1 MLTVLAENK
10 NHSNIRAILDFPAS
24 DGKIAEFRKELDI
37 ESDAEI
43 SIRYAGT
50 GNTLGLDA
58 ILLGQNDAKK
68 MVLDELNLLSYL
80 LDRMDEEQLESFDE
94 TMSEYT
100 IDSFDLSTS
109 SIFETAYGIIYL
121 EDEEYSN
128 EDYDRN
134 KVLELLSAEREL
146 LKPYPEMNKDVFWQ
160 MITDAREQC
169 GGDFGIMELSLT
181 EELSRMSP
189 QDIIL
194 YRDIKD
200 EYAELADTNGII
212 KIAYDLNKGMLTDN
226 GFTNFRCWLISQ
238 GREVYMSTLENP
250 DISFLKD
257 LKPVEQSFYQWE
269 TFGYAAGYAYEI
281 KTGDELYDQ
290 EPIITQEQ
298 KDEIA
303 AEVMCGGSS
312 QEQTGGDSQFE
323 QTM

>member
-10 NHSNIRAILDFPAS
+10 NDRNIKAVIDLPAS
-24 DGKIAEFRKELDI
+24 DGKIAEFRKELDV

-43 SIRYAGT
+43 SIRYSGT
-50 GNTLGLDA
+50 GEHWYTDM
-58 ILLGQNDAKK
+58 LLLENNLNENPTTTVG
-68 MVLDELNLLSYL
+68 ELNLLSYL
-80 LDRMDEEQLESFDE
+80 LNRMDENEIAECEDSI
-94 TMSEYT
+94 SEYT
-100 IDSFDLSTS
+100 SDLGISG
-109 SIFETAYGIIYL
+109 IKNIINEAYDL
-121 EDEEYSN
+121 LAQAAECDESLRY
-128 EDYDRN
+128 YDGEN
-134 KVLELLSAEREL
+134 IAECITAERAL

-200 EYAELADTNGII
+200 EYAGLADTNGII
-212 KIAYDLNKGMLTDN
+212 KIAYDLNKGTFTDD

-238 GREVYMSTLENP
+238 DREVYMSTLENP

-298 KDEIA
+298 KNEIA

-312 QEQTGGDSQFE
+312 QEQTGGMAI
-323 QTM
+323 T